1 VVDAD
6 VPVLVVGGSLVGLST
21 SVLLASHGVP
31 HLVVE
36 RHRGTAVHPRA
47 ASFHQRT
54 METFRSVGLQAAVE
68 AAAAKEFQ
76 QNGAIV
82 SVASLSSPEV
92 TYFFRNFNEG
102 VETLSPTARLFI
114 TQIGLEPLLRDR
126 ARELGADHRFGTEL
140 VRFEQDDDGVTAVLR
155 GRDDGAEQTVRAQ
168 YLVAADGSHSP
179 VREALGIGLAGRG
192 SFARCVTIYFRADM
206 RELIGDRNLS
216 VVYVNHPE
224 LLGFFRFSITADSG
238 FLAVFSTRNP
248 DGSRDTHVADDL
260 DEAGCVAMV
269 RKALGRDDIPVE
281 IETVQQWTAAAAT
294 AESFRGGR
302 VFLAGDAAHA
312 MPPTGGFGG
321 NTGVADAHNLAWKL
335 ALVLDG
341 TAGPGLLDT
350 YDAERRPISRMVVE
364 QAYTRY
370 ALRVDPELPRDDMA
384 PPLDD
389 PSIELGP
396 VHRSAAVLA
405 DDAADD
411 AAEDAAEDGALV
423 VDPRLPGGR
432 PGTRAPHLRVE
443 LAGAAA
449 STLDLAGPQF
459 ALLAGPDGHRWVEA
473 AGSVAGVPLRAH
485 RVGPDGDVVD
495 PDGGFAEAHG
505 TGPAGAVL
513 VRPDGVVG
521 WRTTRGAGADAEAV
535 LGDVMRLLLCR

>member
-1 VVDAD
+1 VVDSE

-21 SVLLASHGVP
+21 SALLGAHGVP
-31 HLVVE
+31 HVLVE

-54 METFRSVGLQAAVE
+54 METFRSLALQQAVE

-92 TYFFRNFNEG
+92 TFFFRNFNEG
-102 VETLSPTARLFI
+102 VEELSPTARLFI
-114 TQIGLEPLLRDR
+114 TQIGLEPVLRER
-126 ARELGADHRFGTEL
+126 AQELGAEHRFGTEL
-140 VRFEQDDDGVTAVLR
+140 VRFEQDDDGVTSVLR
-155 GRDDGAEQTVRAQ
+155 ARDGDAEETVRSQ
-168 YLVAADGSHSP
+168 YLIAADGSHSP
-179 VREALGIGLAGRG
+179 VREALGIDLAGRG

-206 RELIGDRNLS
+206 RELIGDRNWS

-224 LLGFFRFSITADSG
+224 LLGFFRFSITGDSG

-260 DEAGCVAMV
+260 DEAGCIEMV
-269 RKALGRDDIPVE
+269 HKALGREDIAVV
-281 IETVQQWTAAAAT
+281 IETVQQWTAAATT
-294 AESFRGGR
+294 AESFRSGR

-335 ALVLDG
+335 ALVLRGAADP
-341 TAGPGLLDT
+341 ALLDT
-350 YDAERRPISRMVVE
+350 YDLERRPISRMVVE

-370 ALRVDPELPRDDMA
+370 VLRVDPSLPRDDLA

-396 VHRSAAVLA
+396 VHRSPAVLA
-405 DDAADD
+405 DGADD
-411 AAEDAAEDGALV
+411 DELL

-443 LAGAAA
+443 VDGAAA
-449 STLDLAGPQF
+449 STLDLAGPGF
-459 ALLAGPDGHRWVEA
+459 ALLAGPLGQRWVDA
-473 AGSVAGVPLRAH
+473 AQQSAGPAELRAY
-485 RVGPDGDVVD
+485 RVAPDGDALD
-495 PDGGFAEAHG
+495 ADGAFPEVYG
-505 TGPAGAVL
+505 TGPEGAVVL
-513 VRPDGVVG
+513 RPDGVVG
-521 WRTTRGAGADAEAV
+521 WRTTEPGDDADAV
-535 LGDVMRLLLCR
+535 LEDVMRRLVCR